1 MDAPYSDALQELLRL
16 PGARYS
22 CIADAVSGRV
32 LAEHGKGV
40 VDPTAVL
47 GWGGTALRDLDGAD
61 DLDDL
66 IVTGARTYHLVRRA
80 AAGSGPPL
88 LVYVCLER
96 ARSNLALARRALA
109 GVDVG
114 PLRPA
119 PEPAPAASDPSVPL
133 PPPGPRPAVAEPAPR
148 APSPPAAG
156 PLPRRTRAPV
166 PAAAPVPQPR
176 DAGPRWA
183 GDVGTMRRLLA
194 GLRALQ

>member
-32 LAEHGKGV
+32 LAEHGRGV
-40 VDPTAVL
+40 VDPAAVL
-47 GWGGTALRDLDGAD
+47 GWGGTALRDLEGAD

-66 IVTGARTYHLVRRA
+66 IVTGARAYHLVRRA
-80 AAGSGPPL
+80 AAGGGHPL

-109 GVDVG
+109 GVVV
-114 PLRPA
+114 P
-119 PEPAPAASDPSVPL
+119 PL
-133 PPPGPRPAVAEPAPR
+133 PPASEPATAHAAPAGPPPATDPRTASVAPAPR
-148 APSPPAAG
+148 APSPPAAV
-156 PLPRRTRAPV
+156 PLPRRTRAPD
-166 PAAAPVPQPR
+166 PAVAPVPQPR
-176 DAGPRWA
+176 ADGPRWA

>member
-22 CIADAVSGRV
+22 CIADAVSGSV
-32 LAEHGKGV
+32 LAEHGNGV

-47 GWGGTALRDLDGAD
+47 GWGSTALRDLDGAD

-80 AAGSGPPL
+80 VAGGGSPL

-109 GVDVG
+109 GVVVAPLPPAAESEATVAG
-114 PLRPA
+114 PSFPPPPA
-119 PEPAPAASDPSVPL
+119 DPRPAPAAS
-133 PPPGPRPAVAEPAPR
+133 APH
-148 APSPPAAG
+148 APSPPAAV
-156 PLPRRTRAPV
+156 PLPRRTRTAV
-166 PAAAPVPQPR
+166 PAATPVPQPR
-176 DAGPRWA
+176 AAGPRWA

>member
-40 VDPTAVL
+40 VDPAAVL
-47 GWGGTALRDLDGAD
+47 GWGGAALRDLDGAD

-66 IVTGARTYHLVRRA
+66 IVTGARAYHLVRRA
-80 AAGSGPPL
+80 AAGGGPPL

-109 GVDVG
+109 GVVV
-114 PLRPA
+114 A
-119 PEPAPAASDPSVPL
+119 PL
-133 PPPGPRPAVAEPAPR
+133 PPTAEGGAVAPVPFAPPSSTDPWPPPVAPAPR
-148 APSPPAAG
+148 APSPPAAV
-156 PLPRRTRAPV
+156 PLPRRTRTAV

-176 DAGPRWA
+176 AAGPRWA
-183 GDVGTMRRLLA
+183 GDLGTMRRLLA